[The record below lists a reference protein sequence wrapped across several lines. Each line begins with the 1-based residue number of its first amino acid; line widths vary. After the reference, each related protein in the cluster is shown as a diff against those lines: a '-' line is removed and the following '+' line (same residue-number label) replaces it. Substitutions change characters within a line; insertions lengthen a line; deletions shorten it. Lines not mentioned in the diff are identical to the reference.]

1 MKLLER
7 INQSIGFTKNEL
19 RVVLFLIFAFL
30 VGAGVKIYKSTVV
43 ADDPNSFNYSES
55 DKTFQELS
63 QSNYSASVD
72 TISEANTNINVKS
85 KKDLKLHSIA
95 INTANKNE
103 LMRLPGIGETTAERI
118 IAFRQENG
126 YFKNETEL
134 LKVKGIGK
142 KKLEQI
148 KPYLTFN

>member
-19 RVVLFLIFAFL
+19 RIVLFLILAFL
-30 VGAGVKIYKSTVV
+30 VGAGVKIYKSIAIT
-43 ADDPNSFNYSES
+43 DNPNSFNYSES

-63 QSNYSASVD
+63 QSNSAASVD

-85 KKDLKLHSIA
+85 KKDLKLQSIA
-95 INTANKNE
+95 INTANKIE
-103 LMRLPGIGETTAERI
+103 LMKLPGIGETTAERI
-118 IAFRQENG
+118 LSFRQENG
-126 YFKNETEL
+126 PFKNETEL

-148 KPYLTFN
+148 KPYLSFK

>member
-43 ADDPNSFNYSES
+43 ADDTNSFNYSES

-72 TISEANTNINVKS
+72 TISEANTNVSVKG
-85 KKDLKLHSIA
+85 KKDLKLRSIA

-103 LMRLPGIGETTAERI
+103 LMKLPGIGETTAERI
-118 IAFRQENG
+118 IAFRQGNG
-126 YFKNETEL
+126 YFKNDTEL

>member
-1 MKLLER
+1 MKLLKR

-43 ADDPNSFNYSES
+43 ADDTNSFNYSES

-72 TISEANTNINVKS
+72 TISEANTNVSVKG
-85 KKDLKLHSIA
+85 KKDLKLRSIA

-103 LMRLPGIGETTAERI
+103 LMKLPGIGETTAERI
-118 IAFRQENG
+118 IAFRQGNG
-126 YFKNETEL
+126 YFKNDTEL

>member
-19 RVVLFLIFAFL
+19 RVVLFLILAFL
-30 VGAGVKIYKSTVV
+30 VGAGIKIYKSTVV
-43 ADDPNSFNYSES
+43 TDDPNSFNYSES

-63 QSNYSASVD
+63 QSQYSASVD
-72 TISEANTNINVKS
+72 TISEANTNVSVKS
-85 KKDLKLHSIA
+85 KNDLKLHSIA

-103 LMRLPGIGETTAERI
+103 LMKLPGIGETTAERI

-126 YFKNETEL
+126 LFKNDTEL

-148 KPYLTFN
+148 KPYLIFN

>member
-1 MKLLER
+1 MKLFER

-19 RVVLFLIFAFL
+19 RVVLFLILAFL
-30 VGAGVKIYKSTVV
+30 VGAGVKIYKSTAVT
-43 ADDPNSFNYSES
+43 DDPNSFNYSES

-72 TISEANTNINVKS
+72 TISEANTNVNVKS
-85 KKDLKLHSIA
+85 KNILKLHSIA

-103 LMRLPGIGETTAERI
+103 LMKLPGIGETTAERI

-126 YFKNETEL
+126 PLKNDTEL

>member
-7 INQSIGFTKNEL
+7 INQAIGFTKNEL
-19 RVVLFLIFAFL
+19 RVVLFLILAFL
-30 VGAGVKIYKSTVV
+30 IGAGVKIYKSTVI

-63 QSNYSASVD
+63 QSSYAASVD
-72 TISEANTNINVKS
+72 TISEANTNVSIKS
-85 KKDLKLHSIA
+85 KKDLRLKSIA
-95 INTANKNE
+95 INTAEKAE
-103 LMRLPGIGETTAERI
+103 LMKLPGIGGTTAERI

-126 YFKNETEL
+126 PFKNDTEL

-142 KKLEQI
+142 K
-148 KPYLTFN
+148 N

>member
-43 ADDPNSFNYSES
+43 ADDTNSFNYSES

-72 TISEANTNINVKS
+72 TISGANTNISVKS

-103 LMRLPGIGETTAERI
+103 LMKLPGIGETTAERI

-126 YFKNETEL
+126 YFKNDTEL

>member
-43 ADDPNSFNYSES
+43 ADDTNSFNYSES

-72 TISEANTNINVKS
+72 TISEANTNVSVKG
-85 KKDLKLHSIA
+85 KKDLKLRSIA

-103 LMRLPGIGETTAERI
+103 LMKLPGIGETTAERI

-126 YFKNETEL
+126 YFKNDTEL

>member
-7 INQSIGFTKNEL
+7 INQAIGFTKNEL
-19 RVVLFLIFAFL
+19 RVVLFLIL
-30 VGAGVKIYKSTVV
+30 AGVKIYKSTVI

-63 QSNYSASVD
+63 QSSYAASVD
-72 TISEANTNINVKS
+72 TISEANTNVSIKS
-85 KKDLKLHSIA
+85 KKDLRLKSIA
-95 INTANKNE
+95 INTAEKAE
-103 LMRLPGIGETTAERI
+103 LMKLPGIGGTTAERI

-126 YFKNETEL
+126 PFKNDTEL

-142 KKLEQI
+142 K
-148 KPYLTFN
+148 N